1 MESVNGLGEL
11 AVVEDRDFSE
21 SDVCGLY
28 LALVDDQGN
37 ELPLSADGEVSVSRF
52 MEAGSCSFGLTGACN
67 PDADWQDLSVHPKV
81 TVTWHVEPVMTE
93 EEEEPETNEPGGAM
107 PETVGNAAQ
116 QPSEGEAGSKDSPLS
131 RADL

>member
-37 ELPLSADGEVSVSRF
+37 ELPLSADREVSVSRF

-81 TVTWHVEPVMTE
+81 TVTWRVEPVMTE
-93 EEEEPETNEPGGAM
+93 EEEE

-116 QPSEGEAGSKDSPLS
+116 QPSEGESGSKDSPLS